1 MLAGWAR
8 VRRHRG
14 RARRG
19 GRPNDIF
26 CPTTPH
32 SPHAS
37 GGGGRPP
44 RAHLSSELGGV
55 AAMGSAVTGEVRL
68 SDAAALGT
76 LLAQCG
82 FQLDAA
88 APLREVAEG
97 LGRPLPAA
105 NGGERAVFSA
115 TKTRLTGVQH
125 ERLQEELERAEVEG
139 GEEGFADAP

>member
-1 MLAGWAR
+1 MAPDVLFSAEQIQAR
-8 VRRHRG
+8 VG
-14 RARRG
+14 ALARMIG
-19 GRPNDIF
+19 
-26 CPTTPH
+26 
-32 SPHAS
+32 
-37 GGGGRPP
+37 
-44 RAHLSSELGGV
+44 
-55 AAMGSAVTGEVRL
+55 
-68 SDAAALGT
+68 
-76 LLAQCG
+76 
-82 FQLDAA
+82 A